1 MRIFIHNNNRASA
14 SQCVMCMTLFLAM
27 AFAGMVY
34 ANTNANTSTNTKTPP
49 FQLVMIDAAT
59 EAKLGAFP
67 IDRAHVAKAVDALT
81 KAGAKAIVLK
91 FFYDQPSSV
100 ESDDALQKALRN
112 SNVLL
117 QARID
122 DTEPKPNQLPN
133 KFYIPS
139 ANASTT
145 ISGNSGW
152 LPLPSLANAAA
163 AIGFVDTT
171 DVNVAPAIIGY
182 QGKVVPSLTVATIQ
196 AALDSAT
203 LQLSPGKFI
212 QFAQHRLAIDKKNQ
226 ILLSA
231 NALDEKNNVNKIIAL
246 SFIDLLSGNFLPADI
261 KGKVIVV
268 GYDGSKSPRLKTN
281 FAETKV
287 HRIFYLGLIDA
298 WRQLQ

>member
-1 MRIFIHNNNRASA
+1 MNIFIKHNTRAITTK
-14 SQCVMCMTLFLAM
+14 CMTLLLAL
-27 AFAGMVY
+27 AFTGLVSASS
-34 ANTNANTSTNTKTPP
+34 NSKPPP

-67 IDRAHVAKAVDALT
+67 IDRAYVAQAVDALT

-100 ESDDALQKALRN
+100 SSDDALQKALIK

-122 DTEPKPNQLPN
+122 DTEPKPNQLPS
-133 KFYIPS
+133 KFLMPPNS
-139 ANASTT
+139 VDTNAITS

-152 LPLPSLANAAA
+152 LPLLSLANAAA

-171 DVNVAPAIIGY
+171 DVNVVPAIIGY
-182 QGKVVPSLTVATIQ
+182 QGKIVPSLTIATIQ
-196 AALDSAT
+196 AALGTAT
-203 LQLSPGKFI
+203 LQLSAGKFV
-212 QFAQHRLAIDKKNQ
+212 QFAQHRLSLDTKNQ

-231 NALDEKNNVNKIIAL
+231 NALDEKNSVNKISSL
-246 SFIDLLSGNFLPADI
+246 SFIDILNGSFLPADI
-261 KGKVIVV
+261 KGKVIVI

-281 FAETKV
+281 FGETKV
-287 HRIFYLGLIDA
+287 HHIHYLGLVDA

>member
-1 MRIFIHNNNRASA
+1 MNIFIKHNVCFTTVKCAALLLALIFAS
-14 SQCVMCMTLFLAM
+14 LA
-27 AFAGMVY
+27 
-34 ANTNANTSTNTKTPP
+34 NANTSINTNAPP

-67 IDRAHVAKAVDALT
+67 IDRAHVAKAVEVLT

-91 FFYDQPSSV
+91 FFYDQLSNVSSD
-100 ESDDALQKALRN
+100 EALQKALSQ

-122 DTEPKPNQLPN
+122 DTEPKPNQLPS
-133 KFYIPS
+133 KFLMS
-139 ANASTT
+139 STTASTT

-152 LPLPSLANAAA
+152 LPRPNFANAAA
-163 AIGFVDTT
+163 AIGFVDTP
-171 DVNVAPAIIGY
+171 DVNVVPAIIRY
-182 QGKVVPSLTVATIQ
+182 QGKIVPSLTVATIQ
-196 AALDSAT
+196 AALASAGSAP
-203 LQLSPGKFI
+203 LQLSSGKFI
-212 QFAQHRLAIDKKNQ
+212 QFNKHRLPLDTKNQ
-226 ILLSA
+226 ILLSS
-231 NALDEKNNVNKIIAL
+231 NALDEKNSVNKIVVL

-268 GYDGSKSPRLKTN
+268 GYDSSKSPQLKTK
-281 FAETKV
+281 FGETKV